1 MSQLPPRMPPVPAD
15 QWTDEIH
22 DFFALLDP
30 AATREAGTRW
40 ISLQIMANHPKLSLA
55 WGAYNKFIM
64 DQLDLD
70 PKLRE
75 IAILRVG
82 HRYNNAYEWH
92 HHSIIGRR
100 FGLTDQQIH
109 AVKSGHEDPIWSE
122 LEAHVLKA
130 VDEII
135 DRAETTDSTWAV
147 LMRELGPKQLMELLY
162 AIGTYGLIAW
172 VFNSMRVPLED

>member
-1 MSQLPPRMPPVPAD
+1 MSQLPPRMPPLPAD
-15 QWTDEIH
+15 QWTDEVH

-30 AATREAGTRW
+30 AANRETGTRW
-40 ISLQIMANHPKLSLA
+40 LSLQIMANHPKLNLA

-64 DQLDLD
+64 QDLELA

-82 HRYNNAYEWH
+82 HRYNNAYEWFH
-92 HHSIIGRR
+92 HCNIGRSV
-100 FGLTDQQIH
+100 GLSDAQIE
-109 AVKSGHEDPIWSE
+109 AVKAGPSDPIWSE

-130 VDEII
+130 VDELV
-135 DRAETTDSTWAV
+135 DRAETTDDTWAV
-147 LMRELGPKQLMELLY
+147 LMKHLGPKQLMELLY

-172 VFNSMRVPLED
+172 VFNSMRVPLEE